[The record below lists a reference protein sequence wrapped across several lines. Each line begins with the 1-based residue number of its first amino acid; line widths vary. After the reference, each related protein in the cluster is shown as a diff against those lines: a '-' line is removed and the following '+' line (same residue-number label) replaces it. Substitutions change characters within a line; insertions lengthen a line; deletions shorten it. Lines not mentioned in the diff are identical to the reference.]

1 MKCRVQCTVCS
12 VQTTHLILDKLAGS
26 EVLDRLCLED
36 VRLLLHLLDDELL
49 PDVVFVLAAGLQVHL
64 PGRGDTSVT
73 RRVNVDIAIDIAM
86 CQSFIS

>member
-1 MKCRVQCTVCS
+1 MCS
-12 VQTTHLILDKLAGS
+12 VHTTHLILDKLAGP

-64 PGRGDTSVT
+64 QGAG
-73 RRVNVDIAIDIAM
+73 
-86 CQSFIS
+86 